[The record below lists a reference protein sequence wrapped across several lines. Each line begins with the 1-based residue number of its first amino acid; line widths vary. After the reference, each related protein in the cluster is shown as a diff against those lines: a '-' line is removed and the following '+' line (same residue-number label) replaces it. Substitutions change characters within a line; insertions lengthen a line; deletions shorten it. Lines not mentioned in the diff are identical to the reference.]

1 MVWGLGGPRLL
12 RHPLVVRASR
22 KFWKYDEKT
31 GLFSAALPLGVIMV
45 AGIMT
50 TTLIMDRQWEFRDNR
65 SKSLTNREFE
75 QEEERKAMEAAFKR
89 ADDHFE
95 NVPVP
100 GRRD

>member
-1 MVWGLGGPRLL
+1 MP
-12 RHPLVVRASR
+12 
-22 KFWKYDEKT
+22 K
-31 GLFSAALPLGVIMV
+31 SANFGFHAVTLIAYPHIAKERFAVKV

>member
-1 MVWGLGGPRLL
+1 
-12 RHPLVVRASR
+12 
-22 KFWKYDEKT
+22 
-31 GLFSAALPLGVIMV
+31 
-45 AGIMT
+45 MT